1 MAASKDCW
9 VDINVQE
16 CKIIHIYIILDIAT
30 ILDVE
35 CRLFMTF

>member
-9 VDINVQE
+9 VETNVQE
-16 CKIIHIYIILDIAT
+16 CKIVHIILDIAT

-35 CRLFMTF
+35 CRLFRTF